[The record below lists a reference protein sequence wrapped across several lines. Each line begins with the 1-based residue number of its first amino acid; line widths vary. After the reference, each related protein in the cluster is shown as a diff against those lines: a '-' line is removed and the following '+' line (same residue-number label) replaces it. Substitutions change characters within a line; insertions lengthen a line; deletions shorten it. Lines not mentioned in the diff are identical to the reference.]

1 MGDDALTARHTSADT
16 PRRRGPLELP
26 EFNVA
31 LFALLLNY
39 PWEFLQVP
47 LFRDMPTA
55 NHWDAIVYCTRA
67 AGGDALIA
75 LFAFWVVALIWKARN
90 WILRPRRGQIIAF
103 VLIGIAVTVAF
114 EWHATVIAQRWAY
127 ASHMPVVPVIG
138 TGLSPLL
145 QWIVLPPLVVWL
157 VKRQI
162 GP

>member
-1 MGDDALTARHTSADT
+1 V
-16 PRRRGPLELP
+16 LELP

-47 LFRDMPTA
+47 LFQDMPTA
-55 NHWDAIVYCTRA
+55 DHWDAIVLCSRA

-75 LFAFWVVALIWKARN
+75 LLGFWVVALTWRCRD
-90 WILRPRRGQIIAF
+90 WMLRPRVGQVVAF
-103 VLIGIAVTVAF
+103 ALVGIVVTVGF

-127 ASHMPVVPVIG
+127 APHMPVIPLLG
-138 TGLSPLL
+138 TGLSPVL
-145 QWIVLPPLVVWL
+145 QWTLLPPLVVWL

-162 GP
+162 GKR